1 MQIFEVNQ
9 KTCPSRAG
17 ISVFAGHVYDAVT
30 ECPCSVAALIH
41 MSLRVAVT
49 LLNPAGD
56 AARVK
61 RLNAQSSENDVALFL
76 TNHSLSFAC
85 SPSTFQILQIS
96 RVSERSLSC
105 CRIGCSVFHAR
116 SCCPFSTLFPG
127 KSMLFPPSSA
137 CFSHAITCF
146 LRCKSMLLHRFTQC
160 VGAGSAIS
168 VRCRGCDPPHLPV
181 YFS

>member
-1 MQIFEVNQ
+1 MKEPWVNQ

-137 CFSHAITCF
+137 CFWFATNPWKWRKIEVRTNW
-146 LRCKSMLLHRFTQC
+146 LIMNRIWNDLHKTALFVKGRK
-160 VGAGSAIS
+160 
-168 VRCRGCDPPHLPV
+168 VRI
-181 YFS
+181 